1 MTISLKSLIYI
12 EKLSGDPYEIRTRI
26 AAVKV
31 LLNAVS
37 TSHKRQN
44 QAI

>member
-1 MTISLKSLIYI
+1 VRKACKSLIY
-12 EKLSGDPYEIRTRI
+12 KGNFGGDPYEIRTRI
-26 AAVKV
+26 VAVKG

-37 TSHKRQN
+37 TTHKRQN